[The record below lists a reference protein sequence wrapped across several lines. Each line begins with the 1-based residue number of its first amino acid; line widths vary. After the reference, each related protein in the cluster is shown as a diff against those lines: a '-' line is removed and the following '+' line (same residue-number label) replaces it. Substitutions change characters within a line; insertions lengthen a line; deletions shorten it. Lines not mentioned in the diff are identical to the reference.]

1 MIHWTLQP
9 VCLCGASSSADSGT
23 RWRKRVGCTQPQMRP
38 VRWQLKANQPSVRRG
53 VEAEQ
58 ALSYLHTYAFEA
70 AASVHTGSAPLN
82 SSTHTTL
89 TAVHT
94 VNAELLLILFL
105 FVQLRLWALITGG
118 GASSRIQTANL
129 PVIRFSTQHIFLCS
143 PNHKMWQIPT
153 FIYFLLLP
161 LFVFLY
167 FCVRGGKM
175 FCILTAPGISVHQSR
190 LFSEQGQH
198 AAPAPAYLSWPV
210 RCALLAKDNRSAADD
225 QSWRRWSSFE
235 WGFVCIFKRT
245 CMRLFQWSNS
255 CTDETVKKSSFI

>member
-23 RWRKRVGCTQPQMRP
+23 RCRQRVGCTQPQMRP
-38 VRWQLKANQPSVRRG
+38 VRWQLKANQLSVRRG

-58 ALSYLHTYAFEA
+58 ALSYLHMYAFEA
-70 AASVHTGSAPLN
+70 AASVHTGSAPVN

-89 TAVHT
+89 TAMHT
-94 VNAELLLILFL
+94 VSAELLLILFL

-129 PVIRFSTQHIFLCS
+129 PVICFFTQHIFFCS

-153 FIYFLLLP
+153 FIYLCYYHFLF
-161 LFVFLY
+161 LFL
-167 FCVRGGKM
+167 GKRWQ
-175 FCILTAPGISVHQSR
+175 ILTAPGISVHQSR
-190 LFSEQGQH
+190 LPSEQGQH

-210 RCALLAKDNRSAADD
+210 HCALLAKDNRSAAND
-225 QSWRRWSSFE
+225 QSWRRWCSFE
-235 WGFVCIFKRT
+235 WGFVSIVKRT